1 MGLTVMKNRSLWLD
15 KYLNKI
21 KPHVRN
27 IIINFQNSDS
37 WKIQLPVAINFISS
51 KDVEEEYVM
60 HSANDYMKNF
70 TL

>member
-1 MGLTVMKNRSLWLD
+1 MKNRNLWLD

-21 KPHVRN
+21 KAHLRN

-51 KDVEEEYVM
+51 KDVEEERVM
-60 HSANDYMKNF
+60 DSANDYMKVF
-70 TL
+70 IL

>member
-1 MGLTVMKNRSLWLD
+1 MKNRSLWLD

-21 KPHVRN
+21 KPHFRN

-51 KDVEEEYVM
+51 KNVEEEYVI
-60 HSANDYMKNF
+60 HSANDNMKVF